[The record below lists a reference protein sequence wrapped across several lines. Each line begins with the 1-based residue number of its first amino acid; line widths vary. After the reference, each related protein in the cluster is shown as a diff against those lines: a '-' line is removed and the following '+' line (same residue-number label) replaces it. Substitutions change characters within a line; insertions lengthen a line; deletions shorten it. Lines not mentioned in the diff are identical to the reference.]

1 MAGPRTALADP
12 ARSVRSL
19 ALVCLAATLFAVSG
33 CGGDSTGPTSAGPSE
48 AGPPAVSDPPTDG
61 GEPAAGTPAS
71 AVPAAVDPCS
81 LVSRQEAE
89 QLAGTALNEPRKV
102 KATCT
107 YTAPPSGPTAQVEV
121 FVGAGAKKILD
132 VNRNLGH
139 ELRELPGVGDEA
151 YAEDRVVYVHK
162 GGQWVSVRLVRLND
176 PAENRQGLEAV
187 ARQVADRL

>member
-1 MAGPRTALADP
+1 MTLTW
-12 ARSVRSL
+12 
-19 ALVCLAATLFAVSG
+19 LAAILFAVAG
-33 CGGDSTGPTSAGPSE
+33 CGGDANPFPAGQPE
-48 AGPPAVSDPPTDG
+48 GDPPAASNPLTDG
-61 GEPAAGTPAS
+61 DPLSDGGLTADTPTAAAAPAAI
-71 AVPAAVDPCS
+71 DPCL

-89 QLAGTALNEPRKV
+89 QLAGVPLAEPRKV

-139 ELRELPGVGDEA
+139 ELRELPGIGDEA
-151 YAEDRVVYVHK
+151 YAEDDSVYVHK
-162 GGQWVSVRLVRLND
+162 SGQWVTVRLVRLND